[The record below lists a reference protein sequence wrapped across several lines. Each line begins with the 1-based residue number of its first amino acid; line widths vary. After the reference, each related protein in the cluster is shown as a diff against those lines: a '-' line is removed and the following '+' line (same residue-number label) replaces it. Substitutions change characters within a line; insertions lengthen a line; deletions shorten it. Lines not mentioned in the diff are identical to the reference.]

1 MVRAVLSTD
10 GARAEGA
17 TTRIPI
23 VPAIRAG
30 VFHLAHRGLPV
41 VAVQAQQCVGDLGPD
56 GAGVLHRHL
65 LGYVPALHRHL
76 HVPAGASDADEGA
89 CFRPVSLEFLLPGE
103 DAW

>member
-1 MVRAVLSTD
+1 MGRAVLSTD

-17 TTRIPI
+17 TTRVLI

-30 VFHLAHRGLPV
+30 VLHLAHSGLPV
-41 VAVQAQQCVGDLGPD
+41 VAIQAQQFVGDLGPD

-65 LGYVPALHRHL
+65 LGYVPAVHRHF

-89 CFRPVSLEFLLPGE
+89 SFGSVSLEFVLPGE